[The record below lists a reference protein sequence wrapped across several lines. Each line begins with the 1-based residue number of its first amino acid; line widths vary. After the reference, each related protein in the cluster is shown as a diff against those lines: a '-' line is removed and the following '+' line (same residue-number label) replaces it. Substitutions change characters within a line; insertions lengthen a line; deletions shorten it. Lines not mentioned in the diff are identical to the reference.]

1 MNAEGQ
7 EQLQVVRRHW
17 HCCWLWPTVRM
28 MLAEVSQVVIDGRE
42 FRVQWRLERPLVDSD
57 RLLISERGLFAEYE
71 P

>member
-1 MNAEGQ
+1 
-7 EQLQVVRRHW
+7 
-17 HCCWLWPTVRM
+17 M
-28 MLAEVSQVVIDGRE
+28 MLAEVSQAVIDGRE